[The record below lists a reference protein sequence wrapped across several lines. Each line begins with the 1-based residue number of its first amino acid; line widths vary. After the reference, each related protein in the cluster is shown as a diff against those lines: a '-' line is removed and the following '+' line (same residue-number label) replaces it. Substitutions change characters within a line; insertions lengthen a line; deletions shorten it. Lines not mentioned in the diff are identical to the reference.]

1 MMFFL
6 RRQSRNQADLL
17 AGNTFEKNY
26 LTIFGMRL
34 PLMDTVHI
42 FLKEL
47 PSEELEKLR
56 EILLRRLM
64 ERKVFEKWKFQGL
77 YNLSFDGTGVNTFD
91 EEPFDDCPYKETQ
104 NGIKW
109 YVSVLEAKLVF
120 SNGFSISVDT
130 EWLKNQN
137 GKFDKQDCEQAAFK
151 RLAAKIKA
159 KFPRLA
165 VLVTADG
172 LYCSEPVF
180 QLIKA
185 YNWAFIFTFKDDSLK
200 SLWKDIHL
208 TEPDTHQMVIKKIA
222 PGQWLKETTSWINKL
237 NYKNQTIN
245 FVEYTQFIEEDQ
257 PLERHVHLSSLDI
270 EKNNAKLISRQGRL
284 RWKLENEGFNVQK
297 NQGFALGHKYARK
310 NINAMAN
317 YYLLMQIAHLIS
329 QLVEKTKL
337 FLTAL
342 GKSGRTIKSIIEN
355 IVATLQRELLSLRP
369 MEKYFQSHKQLRY

>member
-1 MMFFL
+1 MFLL

-26 LTIFGMRL
+26 LIIFGMRL
-34 PLMDTVHI
+34 PLMDTVHD
-42 FLKEL
+42 FLKKL

-64 ERKVFEKWKFQGL
+64 ERKMFEKWKFQGL
-77 YNLSFDGTGVNTFD
+77 YNLSFDGTGVYTFD
-91 EEPFDDCPYKETQ
+91 EEPFKDCPYKETK

-137 GKFDKQDCEQAAFK
+137 GRFDKQDCEQAAFK

-165 VLVTADG
+165 VMVTADG

-180 QLIKA
+180 KLIKE
-185 YNWAFIFTFKDDSLK
+185 YNWEFIFTFKDDSLK
-200 SLWKDIHL
+200 SLWEDIRL
-208 TEPDTHQMVIKKIA
+208 TDPATHQMVIKKIA
-222 PGQWLKETTSWINKL
+222 PGQWLKEATSWINGL
-237 NYKNQTIN
+237 SYKNHTIS
-245 FVEYTQFIEEDQ
+245 FVEYTQFIEEGQ
-257 PLERHVHLSSLDI
+257 PLRRHVHLSSLDI
-270 EKNNAKLISRQGRL
+270 EKDNAKLVTRQGRM
-284 RWKLENEGFNVQK
+284 RWKLENEGFNAQK

-310 NINAMAN
+310 NVNAMAN

-342 GKSGRTIKSIIEN
+342 GKSGRTIKSIVED
-355 IVATLQRELLSLRP
+355 IVATLHREIVSLRS
-369 MEKYFQSHKQLRY
+369 MEKYFQAHKQLRY